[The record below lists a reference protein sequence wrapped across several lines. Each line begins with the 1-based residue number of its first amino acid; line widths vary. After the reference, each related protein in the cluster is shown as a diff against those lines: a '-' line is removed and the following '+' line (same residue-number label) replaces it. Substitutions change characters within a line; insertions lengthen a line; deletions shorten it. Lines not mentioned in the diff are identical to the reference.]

1 MNFDYNNTDK
11 LKQDFSFLWQAVNDD
26 YAYFDN
32 KKTDWDKVK
41 EIYSEQTNSIKSRD
55 EFVTLLEN
63 VLNEIYDNHASLNTN
78 TVNSPRLVPSGTDVW
93 GEYIHGKAVITDIR
107 KNFRAEKTGVKTGMQ
122 IVSVNDVD
130 INEAVKNF
138 IGKSLSECDKDAADY
153 ALNKVLAGR
162 RGIERKFTLKSEGE
176 ACDYFP
182 DAYGFLLENIQYKKK
197 VEFNQTDNT
206 GYIKINNCLFDNS
219 MIQEFDDAMYSLNDT
234 KSLILD
240 LRETPSGGNTTV
252 ARAILGWFV
261 NEDKFYQ
268 KHELPA
274 EEKQTGI
281 KRSWMEIVSPR
292 ADKYYG
298 KPVYV
303 LAGHWT
309 GSLGEGITAGF
320 DALKTGATIGT
331 KLAGLCG
338 AIYTFEMPNTKIKFS
353 IPVEKLYHVNGTPR
367 EKYIPNIEIDYK
379 DLSGDEDV
387 ILNEAHKIIKANGN

>member
-11 LKQDFSFLWQAVNDD
+11 LKQDFTYLWQAVNDD

-41 EIYSEQTNSIKSRD
+41 EIYSQQINSIKSRN

-78 TVNSPRLVPSGTDVW
+78 TANSPRLVPSGTDVW

-107 KNFRAEKTGVKTGMQ
+107 DNFGAEKSGVKTGMEV
-122 IVSVNDVD
+122 VSVNDVD
-130 INEAVKNF
+130 INEAVKSF
-138 IGKSLSECDKDAADY
+138 FGKSLSECDKDAADY

-162 RGIERKFTLKSEGE
+162 RGIERKITLKSESE

-182 DAYGFLLENIQYKKK
+182 DAGGFSLENIQYKKK

-219 MIQEFDDAMYSLNDT
+219 MIQDFDDAMSNLSDT

-261 NEDKFYQ
+261 NEDNFYQ

-292 ADKYYG
+292 AGKYYG

-353 IPVEKLYHVNGTPR
+353 FPVEKLYHVNGTPR

-379 DLSGDEDV
+379 DLSGNEDV
-387 ILNEAHKIIKANGN
+387 ILNEVLKIIKANGN

>member
-1 MNFDYNNTDK
+1 MNFDYNNADK
-11 LKQDFSFLWQAVNDD
+11 LKQDFTYLWQAVNDD

-41 EIYSEQTNSIKSRD
+41 EICLQQIDSIKSRN
-55 EFVTLLEN
+55 EFITLLEN
-63 VLNEIYDNHASLNTN
+63 VFNEIYDNHASLNTN
-78 TVNSPRLVPSGTDVW
+78 TANSPRLVPSGTDVW
-93 GEYIHGKAVITDIR
+93 GEYSHDKAIITDNR
-107 KNFRAEKTGVKTGMQ
+107 KNYGAEKSGVKTGMQ

-138 IGKSLSECDKDAADY
+138 IGKSLTECDKDAADY

-162 RGIERKFTLKSEGE
+162 RGIERKFTLKSEGKD
-176 ACDYFP
+176 CDYFP
-182 DAYGFLLENIQYKKK
+182 DAGGFSLENIQYKKK

-206 GYIKINNCLFDNS
+206 GYIKINDCLFDNS
-219 MIQEFDDAMYSLNDT
+219 MIQEFDDAMNSLNDT
-234 KSLILD
+234 KSLMLD

-292 ADKYYG
+292 AGKYYD

-353 IPVEKLYHVNGTPR
+353 FPVEKLYHVNGTPR

-387 ILNEAHKIIKANGN
+387 ILNEALKIIKANGN